1 VSYEDAICYSTDQ
14 VQNALFI
21 TDAHRTMH
29 GGEMAQMKVA
39 VPFEAVSS
47 YCLTVLGIE
56 ALQALEVID

>member
-1 VSYEDAICYSTDQ
+1 
-14 VQNALFI
+14 
-21 TDAHRTMH
+21 MH